1 MPVSGSLSS
10 LKIESHHIQERWVG
24 SLVLTPLMVDLSKL
38 ACFAQ
43 AWSAGL
49 SALRVRFVSTR
60 YATKS

>member
-1 MPVSGSLSS
+1 VSGSLSS

-43 AWSAGL
+43 A
-49 SALRVRFVSTR
+49 
-60 YATKS
+60 